1 MIELFWPLGVQVEQ
15 IWQTAGSEVRDGREE
30 PLHEVHLQHRGCH
43 GDEHGLQRRPE
54 CAGLPPG

>member
-30 PLHEVHLQHRGCH
+30 PLHEVHLQHR
-43 GDEHGLQRRPE
+43 
-54 CAGLPPG
+54 